1 MSKLRDA
8 AQQALEALEKEPADY
23 ADWIRTMKAARAALR
38 TALAEQS
45 AEHRPTFEELEVTIL
60 DDFRSTGHLLPE
72 PVIPHA
78 SDPIHIGNMVID
90 LILLA
95 KNMNLDL
102 VSCLIAA
109 RNKGIKK

>member
-1 MSKLRDA
+1 MNIIDLATQGAIEMNKQPA
-8 AQQALEALEKEPADY
+8 ACAQ
-23 ADWIRTMKAARAALR
+23 
-38 TALAEQS
+38 AEQS
-45 AEHRPTFEELEVTIL
+45 TEHNPTFEELEVAIL

-72 PVIPHA
+72 PVISHA

>member
-1 MSKLRDA
+1 MN
-8 AQQALEALEKEPADY
+8 EF
-23 ADWIRTMKAARAALR
+23 ICRASHCNYPEGQCLGECDQIYP
-38 TALAEQS
+38 LIQMFES
-45 AEHRPTFEELEVTIL
+45 PAEHKPTFEELEVTIL

-72 PVIPHA
+72 PVISYA
-78 SDPIHIGNMVID
+78 SDSIHIGNMVID

-109 RNKGIKK
+109 RNKGIKSWLQRGKVI

>member
-1 MSKLRDA
+1 MNKFICRVSYCNYPEGQCLGECD
-8 AQQALEALEKEPADY
+8 QICPSIQMLESPTK
-23 ADWIRTMKAARAALR
+23 
-38 TALAEQS
+38 
-45 AEHRPTFEELEVTIL
+45 HNPTFEELEVTIL

-72 PVIPHA
+72 PVIARA

-109 RNKGIKK
+109 RNEGIKK

>member
-1 MSKLRDA
+1 MNKFICRVSHCNYPEG
-8 AQQALEALEKEPADY
+8 QCLEGCDQIYPLIRMLEPP
-23 ADWIRTMKAARAALR
+23 T
-38 TALAEQS
+38 
-45 AEHRPTFEELEVTIL
+45 EHNPTFEELEVAIL
-60 DDFRSTGHLLPE
+60 DDFRSTGHLLLE

-78 SDPIHIGNMVID
+78 SDPIHIGNMIID

-109 RNKGIKK
+109 RNEGIKK

>member
-1 MSKLRDA
+1 MNKQPA
-8 AQQALEALEKEPADY
+8 ACAQ
-23 ADWIRTMKAARAALR
+23 
-38 TALAEQS
+38 AEQS
-45 AEHRPTFEELEVTIL
+45 TEHNPTFEELEVTIL